1 MKRTLKELELNIPT
15 ISLLETRKITGGYD
29 GGGTEIQ
36 YIPMM
41 AGGMALQEKRIIRM
55 KFLM

>member
-1 MKRTLKELELNIPT
+1 MT
-15 ISLLETRKITGGYD
+15 
-29 GGGTEIQ
+29 GGTEIQ

>member
-29 GGGTEIQ
+29 GGHGDSI
-36 YIPMM
+36 YP
-41 AGGMALQEKRIIRM
+41 GGMALQEKRIIRM

>member
-29 GGGTEIQ
+29 GGTEIQ